1 MHRILSLPHAP
12 LLPPSCNY
20 ARHSLPLFCHP
31 SLAGFS
37 ARPFTLPLHFVCLF
51 PQPPHNRKQPHQI
64 PIHPVTPSRSTPSLA
79 YTSLVF
85 SPPDPLKYRPAS
97 PPATPPQAIPST
109 AIVVAGTHPPHAST
123 IDETGGR
130 GVPTTPH
137 RPRQI
142 VPLRTLLSEFPS
154 RLPPPHES
162 PEPAHP
168 HRLFHRLAIA
178 PTATSVLLPSSSP
191 GAKTHNKMALLPSA
205 YLRHTTG
212 ITHTKHLLRIIPPLM
227 LNPIPQTTTQHKYLY
242 IVNIHLITL

>member
-1 MHRILSLPHAP
+1 MHRIPSHPATP

-20 ARHSLPLFCHP
+20 ARLHLLSFAILLSRAFPHARSPFRFISCACSHNLPTTENNHTK
-31 SLAGFS
+31 S
-37 ARPFTLPLHFVCLF
+37 PFTPSH
-51 PQPPHNRKQPHQI
+51 PHAPPRPTKIQACEPTRHTASGH
-64 PIHPVTPSRSTPSLA
+64 PIHRHSRGRNS
-79 YTSLVF
+79 
-85 SPPDPLKYRPAS
+85 
-97 PPATPPQAIPST
+97 
-109 AIVVAGTHPPHAST
+109 PPHAST
-123 IDETGGR
+123 IDETGGH
-130 GVPTTPH
+130 GVPTTSH

-168 HRLFHRLAIA
+168 HRLFHSPAIA
-178 PTATSVLLPSSSP
+178 PTATFILLPPSSP

-212 ITHTKHLLRIIPPLM
+212 ITHTKHPLRIIPPLM
-227 LNPIPQTTTQHKYLY
+227 LNPNPQTTTQHKYLY

>member
-1 MHRILSLPHAP
+1 MHRIPSLPHAP

-79 YTSLVF
+79 YASLVF
-85 SPPDPLKYRPAS
+85 SPPRPTKIQACEPTRHTAS
-97 PPATPPQAIPST
+97 GHPIHRHSR
-109 AIVVAGTHPPHAST
+109 GRNSPPHAST

-130 GVPTTPH
+130 GVPTTSH
-137 RPRQI
+137 RPCQI

-178 PTATSVLLPSSSP
+178 PTATSLLLPSSSP

-212 ITHTKHLLRIIPPLM
+212 ITHTKHPLRIIPPLM
-227 LNPIPQTTTQHKYLY
+227 LNPNPQTTTQHKYLY